1 MLNGSIN
8 LTPWLLAILSD
19 SFFAS
24 SPMEETLRIPDGSAK
39 IDRAP
44 RCLYGPWIN
53 IFGLVLLPS
62 FAFGTICKLVHMEG
76 YSKLECAVIGTQKD
90 IDGR

>member
-1 MLNGSIN
+1 MFNGLIN
-8 LTPWLLAILSD
+8 FTLGLLAILSD
-19 SFFAS
+19 SFFAI
-24 SPMEETLRIPDGSAK
+24 SPMEETLKILDGSAK

-53 IFGLVLLPS
+53 IFGLVLFSS

-76 YSKLECAVIGTQKD
+76 YSKLECTVIGTQKD